1 MRERIGILADY
12 RLIVRALKLD
22 SEFEYL
28 FVATPNFSQNQ
39 DDEWGGEIN
48 EIKKECEK
56 FVSIFNDKQ
65 ERSIKKQDEEIKE
78 LKNQIFHIRETQ
90 SMIQGDVRAIHGAVG
105 GGQNES
111 VQIRNELKELKQLL
125 VSKLKN
131 DKR

>member
-56 FVSIFNDKQ
+56 FVSIFNDK
-65 ERSIKKQDEEIKE
+65 
-78 LKNQIFHIRETQ
+78 
-90 SMIQGDVRAIHGAVG
+90 
-105 GGQNES
+105 
-111 VQIRNELKELKQLL
+111 
-125 VSKLKN
+125 
-131 DKR
+131 

>member
-111 VQIRNELKELKQLL
+111 VLIKNELKELKQLL

>member
-111 VQIRNELKELKQLL
+111 ILIKNELKELKQLL